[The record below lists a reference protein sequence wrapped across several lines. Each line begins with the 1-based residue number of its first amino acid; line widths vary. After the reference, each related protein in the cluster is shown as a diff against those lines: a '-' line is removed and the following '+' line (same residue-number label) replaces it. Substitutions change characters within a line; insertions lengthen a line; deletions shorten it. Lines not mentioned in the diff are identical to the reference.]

1 MLFGK
6 SGTDSKADVG
16 LGRGMDIIT
25 SLIGPAS
32 FLTGIL
38 FGLAIY
44 RILWHVDTASLRE
57 EIEREKAYNRALQD
71 QIFELKTEL
80 QVMRGR
86 VQTLE
91 EVNNELMHRA
101 RR

>member
-1 MLFGK
+1 M
-6 SGTDSKADVG
+6 DV
-16 LGRGMDIIT
+16 IA

-32 FLTGIL
+32 FLVGIL
-38 FGLAIY
+38 CGMAIY
-44 RILWHVDTASLRE
+44 RVLWHVDTASLRA
-57 EIEREKAYNRALQD
+57 EIDREKAYNRALQD

-91 EVNNELMHRA
+91 EVNNELMQRA